1 MTVAAIA
8 VAGVGAAAAVGS
20 TMMAN
25 KAQNKATG
33 QAQQGQ
39 QQNAETQYKIAGQ
52 NVDAN
57 NRLIDDKTRAAMGY
71 VAPFVQG
78 GVNANLALQ
87 QQMGLAPDAQGNM
100 SSPLTQNFTAQDW
113 QNDAGYT
120 APTSNQFTREQ
131 YSQMAGVPA
140 LVSNTLTAD
149 EWKNDGTGT
158 YTATPT
164 TLAEL
169 QATPGYQFQLEQGL
183 QGVDRTAAARG
194 GLLSG
199 RTLKEANN
207 YAQGQAST
215 GFADAWARG
224 QQAYQNAFARK
235 NQQFQ
240 QGQEGYANQYARQQQ
255 QYQQGQDSLQNAYSR
270 YGQNQD
276 RAYNKLSGL
285 AASGQN
291 AASELGGYQMQA
303 AQMGINNNNNYANN
317 LSGSSQNYAD
327 NTGNLALGQ
336 GQNNANAAR
345 QIGNTVGS
353 SLTDLA
359 GKYYA
364 STAGTSAGVNT
375 GQYQTNNAVNGLGL
389 TRK

>member
-1 MTVAAIA
+1 MTVAAVA
-8 VAGVGAAAAVGS
+8 VAGVGAATSIGS
-20 TMMAN
+20 TLMGN
-25 KAQNKATG
+25 KAQKKANS
-33 QAQQGQ
+33 QAQQAQ
-39 QQNAETQYKIAGQ
+39 QKNLETQYKVAGQ

-100 SSPLTQNFTAQDW
+100 NSPLTQNFTAQDW
-113 QNDAGYT
+113 QNDPGYT
-120 APTSNQFTREQ
+120 APTSNQFSREQ
-131 YSQMAGVPA
+131 YGQMAGVPA
-140 LVSNTLTAD
+140 LVSNTLSAE

-207 YAQGQAST
+207 YAQGVAST
-215 GFADAWARG
+215 GFADAWQRG
-224 QQAYQNAFARK
+224 QSAYQNAFARK

-276 RAYNKLSGL
+276 RTYNKLSGL

-317 LSGSSQNYAD
+317 LSGSSQTYAD
-327 NTGNLALGQ
+327 NSGNLALAQ

-359 GKYYA
+359 GRYYA
-364 STAGTSAGVNT
+364 STAGAGAGVNT
-375 GQYQTNNAVNGLGL
+375 GQYPTNNAVNGLGL
-389 TRK
+389 TSK

>member
-1 MTVAAIA
+1 M
-8 VAGVGAAAAVGS
+8 
-20 TMMAN
+20 
-25 KAQNKATG
+25 
-33 QAQQGQ
+33 
-39 QQNAETQYKIAGQ
+39 
-52 NVDAN
+52 
-57 NRLIDDKTRAAMGY
+57 
-71 VAPFVQG
+71 QG

-113 QNDAGYT
+113 QNDPGYT
-120 APTSNQFTREQ
+120 APTRNQFTREQ
-131 YSQMAGVPA
+131 YGQMAGVPA
-140 LVSNTLTAD
+140 LVSNTLSAD

-207 YAQGQAST
+207 YAQGVAST
-215 GFADAWARG
+215 GFADAWQRG
-224 QQAYQNAFARK
+224 QSAYQNAFARK

-291 AASELGGYQMQA
+291 ASSALGGYQMQA

-317 LSGSSQNYAD
+317 LSGSSQTYAD
-327 NTGNLALGQ
+327 NSGNLALSQ

-345 QIGNTVGS
+345 NIGNTVGS

-359 GKYYA
+359 GRYYA
-364 STAGTSAGVNT
+364 STAGTGAGVNT
-375 GQYQTNNAVNGLGL
+375 GQYPTNNAVNGLGL
-389 TRK
+389 TSK